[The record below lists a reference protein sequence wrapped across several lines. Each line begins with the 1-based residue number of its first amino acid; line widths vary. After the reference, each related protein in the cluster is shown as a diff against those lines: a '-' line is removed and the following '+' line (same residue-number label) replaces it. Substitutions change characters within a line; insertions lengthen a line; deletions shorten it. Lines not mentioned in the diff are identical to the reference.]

1 MELAALSLCF
11 LGSSREESPVP
22 SARITCLGGEGIKVT
37 QCTAEFSE
45 GDEVEGNGH
54 LVFIKKNISQ
64 NPAAESNCQAAR
76 PPRALATLASERP
89 PKSRPFLGEAQEPAE
104 SSWELCFTSHLGR
117 STQDSSGINRQ
128 PCTCRSMTWDP
139 HKPEWGRIQL
149 FIR

>member
-76 PPRALATLASERP
+76 P
-89 PKSRPFLGEAQEPAE
+89 
-104 SSWELCFTSHLGR
+104 SS
-117 STQDSSGINRQ
+117 SSGHIGVRKA
-128 PCTCRSMTWDP
+128 S
-139 HKPEWGRIQL
+139 KE
-149 FIR
+149 